1 MGNVT
6 VSTTRT
12 EIYYP
17 SDWLIEGGPPFES
30 MSCPKLEDQVDDDT
44 EVLGIIYN
52 PRTKYFGVTRNGFIV
67 MESLDRLDI
76 AGYIKDYIEGFQNFA
91 AEQER
96 IDAEAAADND

>member
-44 EVLGIIYN
+44 EVLAIIYN
-52 PRTKYFGVTRNGFIV
+52 PRTKYFGVTQNGFIV

-76 AGYIKDYIEGFQNFA
+76 AGYIKDYVEKLQLWVQ
-91 AEQER
+91 EQDA
-96 IDAEAAADND
+96 INAEAEADRS